1 MAETYKILLKDFPK
15 TAAAADANYWI
26 GWGAFENKNYKDV
39 PEPLGAAR
47 QLDKEKYFERASLR
61 VLLSYYYLEDWES
74 VGREIDLYATA
85 GGKGQVPEQVLR
97 GVAMHYYEQA
107 DRAEKSD
114 ARLHD
119 FGEAAKYL
127 DLMCKREDAKPDD
140 FLNLGRSLL
149 SLGDYKNAVDPL
161 DKYLRNSKDPVPR
174 CVGLTALSQAQ
185 IGLRDFDAAQKAVDE
200 ALSLLSEGRLYALAK
215 IADGDIQSGRG
226 NFEAAAKRYEEISV
240 LIDDEE
246 VTPPALE
253 KAIDAYEKAGKT
265 EDTKRLL
272 NTLQSR
278 YPEYIQRKRKQG

>member
-1 MAETYKILLKDFPK
+1 MAETYKMLLKEFPN

-26 GWGAFENKNYKDV
+26 GWVAFENKSYKDV

-61 VLLSYYYLEDWES
+61 VLLSYYYLEDWEA

-97 GVAMHYYEQA
+97 GVGMHYYEQA
-107 DRAEKSD
+107 ERAEKSE

-119 FGEAAKYL
+119 YREAAKYL
-127 DLMCKREDAKPDD
+127 GLISKREDAKADD

-149 SLGDYKNAVDPL
+149 NLGDYKNAVDPL
-161 DKYLRNSKDPVPR
+161 DKYLRTTKEPIPR
-174 CVGLTALSQAQ
+174 CVGLTALAQAQ
-185 IGLRDFDAAQKAVDE
+185 IGLRDFDAAQKAVDG
-200 ALSLLSEGRLYALAK
+200 ALPLLNEGRLYALAK
-215 IADGDIQSGRG
+215 IADGDIQYGRG

-246 VTPPALE
+246 VTPMALE
-253 KAIDAYEKAGKT
+253 KAIEAYEKAGKT
-265 EDTKRLL
+265 EDAKRLL

-278 YPEYIQRKRKQG
+278 YPEYFQRKRKQE